1 MNGPLL
7 QLLVL
12 VILLLTEPHQ
22 SASSTMVIS
31 TVCVCCD
38 LSLIC
43 EKCVCDMQCVSY
55 VCDECGSLP
64 FVSSHQHSPPEVTKG
79 QGSKVTNISP

>member
-22 SASSTMVIS
+22 SASSTVVIS
-31 TVCVCCD
+31 TVCVCD

-43 EKCVCDMQCVSY
+43 EKCVCDVQCVSY

-64 FVSSHQHSPPEVTKG
+64 FVSSLQHSPPEVTKG
-79 QGSKVTNISP
+79 QGSKVINISP

>member
-31 TVCVCCD
+31 TVCVCD

-55 VCDECGSLP
+55 VCDECGSSP
-64 FVSSHQHSPPEVTKG
+64 FISSLINTLLLK
-79 QGSKVTNISP
+79 